1 MIFKFLELLLLQ
13 MPTSCENF
21 IQGIQNKNKF
31 NTNEILNDWMSR
43 SQEAWEAIKYKY
55 LYALILI
62 APKWDM
68 EFHIHTNTSN
78 LVVKVML
85 VQNPIGKCY

>member
-1 MIFKFLELLLLQ
+1 
-13 MPTSCENF
+13 
-21 IQGIQNKNKF
+21 
-31 NTNEILNDWMSR
+31 MSR